1 MPINQG
7 LLPEFDNEMAKTRK
21 TLERVP
27 DNKWDWKPDPKSG
40 SMGWLANHVAA
51 MTLWAADTFSTD
63 SFDFAPGGKQVVMP
77 SAKNRAELLA
87 LFDQGSKATRKA
99 LESATDE
106 QLMKQWSLL
115 QNGTPIFTMPRIAVY
130 RGMIMNHLI
139 HHRAQLCVYYRL
151 NGIPVPA
158 LYGPSA
164 DEQG

>member
-1 MPINQG
+1 MNQG
-7 LLPEFDNEMAKTRK
+7 LLPEFDQEMANTRK

-40 SMGWLANHVAA
+40 SMGWLANHVAT
-51 MTLWAADTFSTD
+51 MTLWAADTFNTE
-63 SFDFAPGGKQVVMP
+63 SFDFEPGGKQVVMP
-77 SAKNRAELLA
+77 NAKNRTELLA

-99 LESATDE
+99 LENATDE
-106 QLMKQWSLL
+106 QLMKQWALL
-115 QNGTPIFTMPRIAVY
+115 QNGKELFKMPRIAVY

-139 HHRAQLCVYYRL
+139 HHRAQLCVYFRL

-164 DEQG
+164 DEQT